1 MMILIF
7 AMAALGQSPEQP
19 ARKDETVDRGREI
32 VTQPAKDIGA
42 AKTEIPVILER
53 AQENPYGLSGLK
65 SCAQIKA
72 ATTELDSVLGPD
84 CKRCFQPTSA
94 QGMSSPTRLAG

>member
-32 VTQPAKDIGA
+32 VTQPAKDIG
-42 AKTEIPVILER
+42 PV
-53 AQENPYGLSGLK
+53 
-65 SCAQIKA
+65 
-72 ATTELDSVLGPD
+72 GP
-84 CKRCFQPTSA
+84 KLRFWP
-94 QGMSSPTRLAG
+94 G